1 VCAGISGCTMG
12 TQDFFGNPLPASGTG
27 LNIGAFQ

>member
-1 VCAGISGCTMG
+1 MG